1 MLQTMTTIDEIIV
14 GGVLGSSKNPD
25 EASFV
30 VSHGKGAKLWSS
42 SGHEYT
48 DYVLGSGPMV
58 LGHAHPA
65 VVDAITAQA
74 ARGTQ
79 FYLMNEVAPELAR
92 RVCRLVPCA
101 ETVKFVGDGA
111 EATFYSLRLARA
123 FTGRSKILKF
133 AGGYHG
139 HHDYVQQGVFDASG
153 RSGLS
158 LGPDNAGIPQA
169 ISEDVL
175 LSPFNDLEAA
185 RRLVAEYGPDLAAII
200 VEPIQRALLPEG
212 GFLQGLRDLCDQN
225 GSILV
230 FDEIVTGFRV
240 APGGA
245 QELYGVTP
253 DLCALGKI
261 LGGGLPIAAVAGRR
275 DLIELSVPYRAADGR
290 SIFLSGTLN
299 GNPLCAAAG
308 IATLDTLQQ
317 IGAQEKIAKTGEA
330 LRRGL
335 EENARKLSI
344 PFQMV
349 GHPTFAQP
357 VFREGRIRN
366 YADFAAADFQLARR
380 FGVEMIKRGQNL
392 VVGGKVY
399 ISTEHDENIVS
410 STVEAG
416 FQAMSAMRDAGHF
429 G

>member
-1 MLQTMTTIDEIIV
+1 MLQVKTALDELIV

-30 VSHGKGAKLWSS
+30 VQRGKGAKLWSS
-42 SGHEYT
+42 EGDEYT

-65 VVDAITAQA
+65 VVAAIAAQA
-74 ARGTQ
+74 AKGTQ
-79 FYLMNEVAPELAR
+79 FYLMNEVAPELAM
-92 RVCRLVPCA
+92 RVRRLVPCA

-111 EATFYSLRLARA
+111 QATFYSLRLARA
-123 FTGRSKILKF
+123 FTGHSKILKF

-158 LGPDNAGIPQA
+158 PRPDTAGIPQA
-169 ISEDVL
+169 ISEYVL
-175 LSPFNDLEAA
+175 VSPFNDLDAA
-185 RRLVAEYGPDLAAII
+185 RKLIAEHGADVAAVI
-200 VEPIQRALLPEG
+200 VEPIQRAILPEP
-212 GFLQGLRDLCDQN
+212 GFLQGLRELCDAN

-245 QELYGVTP
+245 QELFGVTP

-275 DLIELSVPYRAADGR
+275 DLIELSVPYRPADGR

-308 IATLDTLQQ
+308 VATLDTLEE
-317 IGAQEKIAKTGEA
+317 IGAHERIARAGEMLRQGLQE
-330 LRRGL
+330 R
-335 EENARKLSI
+335 ARELSI
-344 PFQMV
+344 PFQMI
-349 GHPTFAQP
+349 GHPSFAQP
-357 VFREGRIRN
+357 VFREGAVSN
-366 YADFAAADFQLARR
+366 YADFAAADFQLARQ

-399 ISTEHDENIVS
+399 ISTEHDDGIISQTIEVGRQALS
-410 STVEAG
+410 SMREARL
-416 FQAMSAMRDAGHF
+416 FN
-429 G
+429 